1 MVVCRVFHPGL
12 MPKATDILLQ
22 QDATGQPQQNEWEEC
37 MFNYTQDFQPCVR
50 NILKEHTIFKNFWEV
65 LDILRTSNKRLA
77 ISIVIT
83 LKCVKKII

>member
-37 MFNYTQDFQPCVR
+37 MFIYTQDCQPCVR
-50 NILKEHTIFKNFWEV
+50 NILNHLQEF
-65 LDILRTSNKRLA
+65 LRGSGHLA
-77 ISIVIT
+77 QF
-83 LKCVKKII
+83 